1 MGLEGN
7 KRRGLSGSSRSALN
21 SSAPKV
27 LASLSAGPGT
37 GRSEAHHWFGID
49 RCGNHNLPNT
59 KCPRIKW
66 TRGGLQ
72 GHSQHRRANVLIR
85 AQY

>member
-7 KRRGLSGSSRSALN
+7 KRQGLSGSSRSALN
-21 SSAPKV
+21 SPATKV
-27 LASLSAGPGT
+27 LATLSAGPRT
-37 GRSEAHHWFGID
+37 GRSEAHNWFGID
-49 RCGNHNLPNT
+49 RCGNHNLLNP
-59 KCPRIKW
+59 KCPRIKLA

-85 AQY
+85 A